1 MRFTPF
7 SAQQSGAGKG
17 ETGVLWCAGLAWPAL
32 PDRDVH
38 SPLNFLSEID
48 RDFVAT
54 RYLRQSAGSSPPA
67 PSSSTSTL
75 SKGSSHSLVRY
86 LTVIR
91 AKDEPEYGLTHLRVT
106 LQTHRASNHL

>member
-1 MRFTPF
+1 
-7 SAQQSGAGKG
+7 
-17 ETGVLWCAGLAWPAL
+17 
-32 PDRDVH
+32 
-38 SPLNFLSEID
+38 
-48 RDFVAT
+48 
-54 RYLRQSAGSSPPA
+54 
-67 PSSSTSTL
+67 L